1 MENKTINI
9 QTIAEVAKGLQELR
23 QKMVFVGGAV
33 ISIYTDDEAAEEI
46 RPTGDIDLTIQVT
59 GYAGWVQMQER
70 FGQLGFLPDP
80 QGHSIC
86 SYLYQGISVDIMPSE
101 DGPFGPSNR
110 WYKPGF
116 ETMKE
121 VVVNDEIA
129 IQILSAPYFLAT
141 KLEAFNSRGGDYRTS
156 HDFEDIVYVIDN
168 RINIVEEICD
178 ADEAVKTF
186 IQNELSKIAPN
197 PYLEE
202 IIRTQIHPLIVDERY
217 PIVLDKIK
225 RIISRS

>member
-9 QTIAEVAKGLQELR
+9 QTIAEVAKGLQEMC
-23 QKMVFVGGAV
+23 QEMVFVGGAV

-70 FGQLGFLPDP
+70 LSQLRFAADP
-80 QGHSIC
+80 NGHSIC
-86 SYLYQGISVDIMPSE
+86 SYLYQGIAVDIMPSE

-116 ETMKE
+116 DYLQK
-121 VVVNDEIA
+121 VLVNDEIE

-168 RINIVEEICD
+168 RIHIVDEICE
-178 ADEAVKTF
+178 ADETVKTF
-186 IQNELSKIAPN
+186 IQNELLKIISN

-202 IIRTQIHPLIVDERY
+202 IIRAQIHPLIVDERY
-217 PIVLDKIK
+217 PIVLDKINK
-225 RIISRS
+225 IIS

>member
-1 MENKTINI
+1 MENKTINL
-9 QTIAEVAKGLQELR
+9 QTIADVAKGLQELR

-70 FGQLGFLPDP
+70 ICLLGFSPDP

-116 ETMKE
+116 DYLYRLEKC
-121 VVVNDEIA
+121 NSPIFA
-129 IQILSAPYFLAT
+129 ISIGLTFLSIGIIPR
-141 KLEAFNSRGGDYRTS
+141 KL
-156 HDFEDIVYVIDN
+156 
-168 RINIVEEICD
+168 
-178 ADEAVKTF
+178 
-186 IQNELSKIAPN
+186 
-197 PYLEE
+197 
-202 IIRTQIHPLIVDERY
+202 
-217 PIVLDKIK
+217 LD
-225 RIISRS
+225 

>member
-23 QKMVFVGGAV
+23 QKIIFVGGAV
-33 ISIYTDDEAAEEI
+33 ISLYTDDEAAEEI
-46 RPTGDIDLTIQVT
+46 RPTADIDLTIQVT
-59 GYAGWVQMQER
+59 GYAGWVHMQKR
-70 FGQLGFLPDP
+70 LGQLGFLPDP

-86 SYLYQGISVDIMPSE
+86 SYLYHGISVDVMPSE

-116 ETMKE
+116 DYLNE
-121 VVVNDEIA
+121 VVVNDEITV
-129 IQILSAPYFLAT
+129 QILSAPYFLAT
-141 KLEAFNSRGGDYRTS
+141 KLEAFKSRGGDYRTS

-168 RINIVEEICD
+168 RIHIVEEVRS
-178 ADEAVKTF
+178 ADGMVKSF
-186 IQNELSKIAPN
+186 IQNELSKIVFN

-202 IIRTQIHPLIVDERY
+202 IIRAQIHPLIVDDRY

-225 RIISRS
+225 RITI